1 MSEITAARDGAGVTL
16 ADLERL
22 GWHLSGWSVE
32 QRALD
37 EFLAA
42 VEAYARGEVTRALAL
57 RSEKGPGEAQTPRG
71 PSADLVAVGEATEAL
86 AAPQTAAQSIPPR
99 IEVTGTLTLVCSC
112 TGTPPVSGEV
122 KRCAKCGNRK
132 PVEAFSRDAKG
143 EGGRR
148 YACRDCE
155 NRRKR
160 ESRLAQRK
168 AA

>member
-1 MSEITAARDGAGVTL
+1 MGKTMTAAPVTL
-16 ADLERL
+16 ADVERL
-22 GWHLSGWSVE
+22 CWHLSGWSVE
-32 QRALD
+32 QRSLD
-37 EFLAA
+37 ELLAS

-57 RSEKGPGEAQTPRG
+57 QPGEGQGEARTPRG
-71 PSADLVAVGEATEAL
+71 PSAALVIVDEATEAL
-86 AAPQTAAQSIPPR
+86 AAPQTATQSIPPR

-112 TGTPPVSGEV
+112 TGTPPASGEV